1 MSCRALRALAVFRFV
16 ILGFRFASPQ
26 ALCFRPL
33 RGLEIKTHNALRT
46 LLRIR
51 PMEIANRRIL
61 ITGASRG
68 LGRALVFAC
77 AEAGARE
84 IVAGARKPKDLADLT
99 KEASAISAPITTIK
113 LDVTDESDLR
123 AAGRL
128 GFVDILINNAGVAG
142 YGNPLTMNY
151 EAAAREM
158 EVNYFGALRMA
169 RAMAPAMIER
179 GEGMIV
185 NVATAFAKVN
195 LPIVGTYCASKAAL
209 LSLGQALRAY
219 LSDKGVQVMTVL
231 PTTIDTEMSKGA
243 DVPKMTTKFVA
254 GEILRHIREE
264 TIDPPIGEEAE
275 KVLAGLRNDP
285 LALEKMLAQI
295 RA

>member
-1 MSCRALRALAVFRFV
+1 
-16 ILGFRFASPQ
+16 
-26 ALCFRPL
+26 
-33 RGLEIKTHNALRT
+33 
-46 LLRIR
+46 
-51 PMEIANRRIL
+51 MEIQGRRIL

-77 AEAGARE
+77 AKAGARE
-84 IVAGARKPKDLADLT
+84 ILAGVRQPVDIVDLRD
-99 KEASAISAPITTIK
+99 EAETIAAPITPIR
-113 LDVTDESDLR
+113 LDVTVGKDVR
-123 AAGRL
+123 AAGQL
-128 GFVDILINNAGVAG
+128 GFVDILINNAGIAG
-142 YGNPLTMNY
+142 YGNPLNMNH
-151 EAAAREM
+151 EDAVQEM
-158 EVNYFGALRMA
+158 DVNYFGALRMA
-169 RAMAPAMIER
+169 RALAPAMIER

-219 LSDKGVQVMTVL
+219 LSDKGVHVMTVM
-231 PTTIDTEMSKGA
+231 PTTIDTDMSKGA
-243 DVPKMTTKFVA
+243 DVPKMTTEFVA

-275 KVLAGLRNDP
+275 GILGGLLKDP
-285 LALEKMLAQI
+285 VAMEKMFGQI